1 MCAVRTYVHVCMFP
15 SELRMLQDRLF
26 GLMDKDGDGRVTHE
40 EYSSCIQGCVQDPMS
55 ALTHM
60 ANGGANSTVDRAN
73 VTAFT
78 TDVLR
83 T

>member
-1 MCAVRTYVHVCMFP
+1 MHVSMFPCAVH
-15 SELRMLQDRLF
+15 MLQDRLF

-60 ANGGANSTVDRAN
+60 ANGGANITVDRAN